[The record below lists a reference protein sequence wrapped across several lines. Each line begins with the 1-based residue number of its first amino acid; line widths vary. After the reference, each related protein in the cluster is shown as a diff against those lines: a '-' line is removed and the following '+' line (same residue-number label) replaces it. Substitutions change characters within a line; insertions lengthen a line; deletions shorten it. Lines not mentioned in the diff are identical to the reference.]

1 MIVLKMILQVIVN
14 LGLAVLVFRI
24 RNGACTGT
32 GLIALVIA
40 VAIGEFTLGYIG
52 GKNER

>member
-1 MIVLKMILQVIVN
+1 MAVLKIILQVIVN
-14 LGLAVLVFRI
+14 LGLAVLVFGI
-24 RNGACTGT
+24 RTGFCKEA
-32 GLIALVIA
+32 GLIALVGA